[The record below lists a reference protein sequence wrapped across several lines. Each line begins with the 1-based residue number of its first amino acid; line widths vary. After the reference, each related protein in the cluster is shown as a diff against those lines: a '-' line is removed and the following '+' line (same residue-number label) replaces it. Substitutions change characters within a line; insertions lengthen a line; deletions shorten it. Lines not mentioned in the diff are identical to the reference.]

1 MGLSPAWGTRLG
13 NGPAWPRVGVVLNFL
28 QKTIPRTDLDSPHRL
43 ENEADRE
50 SEFESTFLQT
60 RP

>member
-1 MGLSPAWGTRLG
+1 MGYEAREWACVALGGCGPKLS
-13 NGPAWPRVGVVLNFL
+13 
-28 QKTIPRTDLDSPHRL
+28 IPRTDLDSPHRL

-50 SEFESTFLQT
+50 SEFESTFLQA